1 MSPLAKDQSWMLAA
15 ITTKRNPTHIE
26 RLGGAAIPAAI
37 GLGIYR
43 HAYRARLQECLLD
56 DFPAVA
62 ALLGAEMF
70 AELADTVISE
80 LPPVDS
86 TLNRYGKRLVTW
98 LASHLTATSHGRIAY
113 DLARLEWALVEALHA
128 PLAERLDP
136 AALAAVPPRRWAKV
150 RLVPVPSLRRISSRW
165 PVDDLFRQHL
175 RQEPMVVPAPD
186 PGTVLV
192 VRDIQG
198 LHRRTITPGAARLLL
213 KLVRGEPLGQ
223 AIAACRL
230 GASAIQL
237 ACANLFAA
245 GCFSG
250 LEIT

>member
-1 MSPLAKDQSWMLAA
+1 MSQLDTDQRWMLAA
-15 ITTKRNPTHIE
+15 ITTKRTPARIG
-26 RLGGAAIPAAI
+26 RLGGAAVPAAV

-62 ALLGAEMF
+62 ALLGAELF
-70 AELADTVISE
+70 AELADTVITE
-80 LPPVDS
+80 CPPVDS

-98 LASHLTATSHGRIAY
+98 LGSHLTATSHGRIAY

-128 PLAERLDP
+128 PLTAHLDP
-136 AALAAVPPRRWAKV
+136 AALAAVPSRRWAKV

-165 PVDDLFRQHL
+165 PIDSIFRQHL
-175 RQEPMVVPAPD
+175 RQEVMVVPAPD

-192 VRDIQG
+192 VRDTQG

-213 KLVRGEPLGQ
+213 RLVRGEPLGQ
-223 AIAACRL
+223 AIAGCGLDAT
-230 GASAIQL
+230 AIQL
-237 ACANLFAA
+237 ACANLFTA
-245 GCFSG
+245 GCFAG
-250 LEIT
+250 LETT